1 MSFETY
7 KAYEPKL
14 LKDVISKF
22 KEVLDVF
29 IDDDLGWFP
38 MSHTESPLA
47 LALKIHGSP
56 VCKIVIHV
64 KLVSSGKDTCFAEYN
79 NYIFADGYAEG
90 YIPTKYIE
98 PCNKWLEFV
107 HSQ

>member
-7 KAYEPKL
+7 KTYEPKL

-38 MSHTESPLA
+38 MSPPESPLA
-47 LALKIHGSP
+47 LALKIHGPP

-64 KLVSSGKDTCFAEYN
+64 KLVSNSKDTHYAEYA

-98 PCNKWLEFV
+98 PCNNWLEFV
-107 HSQ
+107 HRQ